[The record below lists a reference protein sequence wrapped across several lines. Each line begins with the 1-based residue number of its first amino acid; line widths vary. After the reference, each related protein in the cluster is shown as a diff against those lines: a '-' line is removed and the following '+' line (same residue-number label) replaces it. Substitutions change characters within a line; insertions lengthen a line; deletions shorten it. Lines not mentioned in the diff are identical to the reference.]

1 MPVQAFIDELIPFI
15 VEAKA
20 STYAV
25 DLAPGESSRPES
37 HDRTYTRDRF
47 TYLDSTVGGTD
58 FLGQEV
64 VYIFEE
70 PVWAM
75 NYYGYIIDPT
85 FTPEAIGDVL
95 QPALSALYRDGRFLG
110 GFEYERDGMSSVF
123 GSVAQSSQVTQCVR
137 FVTGAGTFG
146 YFVANAS
153 SCDVKIWSASDG
165 VHSPQPLLMATC
177 SAISKP
183 AWM

>member
-1 MPVQAFIDELIPFI
+1 VPVQAFIDELTPFI

-25 DLAPGESSRPES
+25 DLEPGEPSRPES
-37 HDRTYTRDRF
+37 HDRTYNRDRF

-64 VYIFEE
+64 VYIFDE

-85 FTPEAIGDVL
+85 FSPDAIGEVL
-95 QPALSALYRDGRFLG
+95 QPALSALYREGRFLG
-110 GFEYERDGMSSVF
+110 GFEFERDGLRYIDTNDGTVSSF
-123 GSVAQSSQVTQCVR
+123 RGLEW
-137 FVTGAGTFG
+137 
-146 YFVANAS
+146 
-153 SCDVKIWSASDG
+153 IE
-165 VHSPQPLLMATC
+165 QPVGDEVQRIYELVYHGGL
-177 SAISKP
+177 IRP
-183 AWM
+183 

>member
-110 GFEYERDGMSSVF
+110 GFEYERDGMRYIDTNE
-123 GSVAQSSQVTQCVR
+123 GTVTSFRGLEWIEQ
-137 FVTGAGTFG
+137 
-146 YFVANAS
+146 
-153 SCDVKIWSASDG
+153 DESDA
-165 VHSPQPLLMATC
+165 PRRIYELMYHGGL
-177 SAISKP
+177 IRP
-183 AWM
+183 